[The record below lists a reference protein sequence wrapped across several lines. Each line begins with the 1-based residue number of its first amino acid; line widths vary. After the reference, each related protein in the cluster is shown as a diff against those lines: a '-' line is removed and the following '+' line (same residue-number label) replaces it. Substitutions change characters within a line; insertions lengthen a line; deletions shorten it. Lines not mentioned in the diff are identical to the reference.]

1 MAKTLIAEN
10 LSKSF
15 GALKALSNFS
25 ITLEEGEIVGM
36 VGPNGAGKTTAMRIL
51 STIMEPDNISK
62 NNSQIF
68 INGIDAL
75 AKSRDVRKYIG
86 YISQN
91 FGLYLDMSVEENIS
105 FYSKIYDIPKS
116 DIAPRRDMLLSAT
129 GMSPFKDRLVK
140 NLSGGMKQKVA
151 LACALVH
158 KPNILIL
165 DEPTNGVDP
174 VSRREFWHILRKF
187 AKEGTSIL
195 YSTSYMEEAERCDT
209 ILLMSEGSTIISGAL
224 QRLQKES
231 GIKVISIMGA
241 HTRSIINEIKST
253 LPNFNVLLFGSSIH
267 IHIPCSSN
275 ASLEDIKEKL
285 SNEFASK
292 KNKYTISEI
301 IPSLED
307 IFIHLT
313 YKEVANG

>member
-15 GALKALSNFS
+15 GSLKALSNFS
-25 ITLEEGEIVGM
+25 LTLNEGDIIGM

-51 STIMEPDNISK
+51 STIMQPDNIASNKSK
-62 NNSQIF
+62 IL
-68 INGIDAL
+68 INDIDAL
-75 AKSRDVRKYIG
+75 KDYRNVRKYIG

-91 FGLYLDMSVEENIS
+91 FGLYLDLSVEENIN
-105 FYSKIYDIPKS
+105 FYSNIYDIPKQE
-116 DIAPRRDMLLSAT
+116 IASRTEMLLSAT
-129 GMSPFKDRLVK
+129 GMSQFKNRLVQ

-174 VSRREFWHILRKF
+174 VSRREFWHILRRF
-187 AKEGTSIL
+187 SKEGTSIL

-209 ILLMSEGSTIISGAL
+209 IILMNEGSTIVSGSL
-224 QRLQKES
+224 SHLQKHA
-231 GIKVISIMGA
+231 GISIISVAGN
-241 HTRSIINEIKST
+241 HTRKI
-253 LPNFNVLLFGSSIH
+253 FNNVRHALANLSVLLFGSEIH
-267 IHIPCSSN
+267 IHIPSERIN
-275 ASLEDIKEKL
+275 ELEEIKRKLEEVTSKEYSIKEVPP
-285 SNEFASK
+285 
-292 KNKYTISEI
+292 T
-301 IPSLED
+301 LED

-313 YKEVANG
+313 YDEVANAK